1 MEDKNK
7 KKKIIEME
15 LWDHY
20 SELPNPQWYDFK
32 NNKEEEDEDEEEW
45 ESNSTYHS

>member
-1 MEDKNK
+1 MEENK
-7 KKKIIEME
+7 IEEIVERE

-32 NNKEEEDEDEEEW
+32 NNKEEEEEEKW

>member
-1 MEDKNK
+1 MDKNK
-7 KKKIIEME
+7 EEEIIEKE

-32 NNKEEEDEDEEEW
+32 NNEKDSDEEEW

>member
-1 MEDKNK
+1 MEENK
-7 KKKIIEME
+7 IEEIVDRE

-32 NNKEEEDEDEEEW
+32 NNKEEEEEEKW

>member
-7 KKKIIEME
+7 IEEIVERE

-32 NNKEEEDEDEEEW
+32 NNKEKEEEEEW
-45 ESNSTYHS
+45 ESNSTHHS

>member
-1 MEDKNK
+1 MDKENK
-7 KKKIIEME
+7 FEEIVEKE

-20 SELPNPQWYDFK
+20 SALPNPQWYDFK
-32 NNKEEEDEDEEEW
+32 NNKEEEEEEEW

>member
-1 MEDKNK
+1 MEENK
-7 KKKIIEME
+7 TEEIIERE

-32 NNKEEEDEDEEEW
+32 NNKEEEEEEKW

>member
-1 MEDKNK
+1 MDKNK
-7 KKKIIEME
+7 VEKIIEME

-32 NNKEEEDEDEEEW
+32 NNKEEEEEEEEW

>member
-1 MEDKNK
+1 MEENK
-7 KKKIIEME
+7 IEEIVDRE

-32 NNKEEEDEDEEEW
+32 NNKEEEEEEEW